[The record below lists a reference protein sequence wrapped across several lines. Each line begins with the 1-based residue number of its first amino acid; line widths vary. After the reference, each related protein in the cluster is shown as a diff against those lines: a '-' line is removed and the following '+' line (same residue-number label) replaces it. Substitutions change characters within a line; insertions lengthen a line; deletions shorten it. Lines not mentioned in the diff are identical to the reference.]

1 VKERLVQAN
10 GVELGVQTFGSPAD
24 PTLLLIHG
32 ACASMLWWPEE
43 LCRLLADRG
52 LHVVRFD
59 SRDTGRSTHYPAG
72 APPYGLRDL
81 ADDAVGLLDALEIP
95 VAHLVGRSMGGGTAI
110 IAALDHPDR
119 VATLTL
125 VGTTNGDPDL
135 PAMSPELA
143 AAFERPPSGD
153 PVADIVATIRAYA
166 GPSPHFDEA
175 ATRETAAADV
185 ARTLDLAAA
194 MTNHLVIA
202 VDGQRRGGPADI
214 AVPTLV
220 VHGALD
226 PAFPLPHGRRL
237 ADTIPGARLLV
248 LPDTGHD
255 VPPAHFPTFVD
266 ALVAHTAR
274 STR

>member
-1 VKERLVQAN
+1 MQAN

-24 PTLLLIHG
+24 PTVLLIHG

-43 LCRLLADRG
+43 LCHLLADRG

-135 PAMSPELA
+135 PAMSPEMA

-153 PVADIVATIRAYA
+153 PVADIVATIRA
-166 GPSPHFDEA
+166 
-175 ATRETAAADV
+175 
-185 ARTLDLAAA
+185 
-194 MTNHLVIA
+194 MA
-202 VDGQRRGGPADI
+202 VDGPRRGGPADI

>member
-1 VKERLVQAN
+1 
-10 GVELGVQTFGSPAD
+10 
-24 PTLLLIHG
+24 
-32 ACASMLWWPEE
+32 M
-43 LCRLLADRG
+43 
-52 LHVVRFD
+52 RFD

-81 ADDAVGLLDALEIP
+81 ADDAVGLLDALGIP

-135 PAMSPELA
+135 PAMSPEMA

-175 ATRETAAADV
+175 ATRETAAA
-185 ARTLDLAAA
+185 ARPARHRPRSRPSTSDLC
-194 MTNHLVIA
+194 
-202 VDGQRRGGPADI
+202 GGPHDD
-214 AVPTLV
+214 TL
-220 VHGALD
+220 ASLSS
-226 PAFPLPHGRRL
+226 L
-237 ADTIPGARLLV
+237 TMS
-248 LPDTGHD
+248 
-255 VPPAHFPTFVD
+255 
-266 ALVAHTAR
+266 
-274 STR
+274 STRSRASPNSIWLFSR